1 MTPEAVIHRYL
12 QIVSS
17 REPDIN
23 LLVALLSADADLLA
37 RWLVLLQEQTDF
49 RMLTLRLAQLDS
61 KEFNALAEAQAW
73 AELPVTA
80 TARLSISQW
89 QNVLRSAFLAQ
100 VLAEHLHES
109 SSDAQSEVEDLRNIR
124 LRALLAVSGVQ
135 LAHDPRLLQ
144 INEFRSI
151 NPALLE
157 DAAEELRIFAVVDAL
172 EVGRES
178 ELAEQLL
185 AIPVAHFE
193 ALLERAEQL
202 ADQLIDEIGLDTGG
216 DVDWA
221 HRIWLRQQLHSAAGA
236 LARCENWQDLAD
248 VHKRVCRPLFD
259 QPPLIMHQSE
269 SDGPLYLLGSD
280 QFAINRAN
288 VTSAIAAASRNGA
301 THQIAD
307 GADLAVVDRQLLRVL
322 GAEEALAVPINGLEV
337 ALVLLVSSE
346 DQTDAGVLAQL
357 YGEELANCVARITQ
371 GAQAAETGESKI
383 DMVEAFRAGEY
394 RRLRE
399 IVHEANNPL
408 SIVHNYLHILELR
421 LQHEAEAVE
430 QLSLISSELRRAGE
444 IFSRAREVPNI
455 SETAPV
461 DNGQISELNIT
472 HWLTQVAE
480 LHSGYAQQVNVQID
494 TELPE
499 REVSAPTQLE
509 KLAQIV
515 GNLVKNA
522 IEACS
527 GGDLVALGARS
538 GVFRDGRMGVEVF
551 VRDSG
556 PGLPDEVLANLAEA
570 KATQKGGDHQ
580 GIGLQVAFKLAAEL
594 DGAIDVR
601 SEPGQGAV
609 FTLFLPTKITVSGV

>member
-135 LAHDPRLLQ
+135 LAHDTRLLQ

-185 AIPVAHFE
+185 AIPGAHFE

-301 THQIAD
+301 TH
-307 GADLAVVDRQLLRVL
+307 
-322 GAEEALAVPINGLEV
+322 
-337 ALVLLVSSE
+337 
-346 DQTDAGVLAQL
+346 
-357 YGEELANCVARITQ
+357 
-371 GAQAAETGESKI
+371 
-383 DMVEAFRAGEY
+383 
-394 RRLRE
+394 
-399 IVHEANNPL
+399 
-408 SIVHNYLHILELR
+408 
-421 LQHEAEAVE
+421 
-430 QLSLISSELRRAGE
+430 
-444 IFSRAREVPNI
+444 
-455 SETAPV
+455 
-461 DNGQISELNIT
+461 
-472 HWLTQVAE
+472 
-480 LHSGYAQQVNVQID
+480 
-494 TELPE
+494 
-499 REVSAPTQLE
+499 
-509 KLAQIV
+509 
-515 GNLVKNA
+515 
-522 IEACS
+522 
-527 GGDLVALGARS
+527 
-538 GVFRDGRMGVEVF
+538 
-551 VRDSG
+551 
-556 PGLPDEVLANLAEA
+556 
-570 KATQKGGDHQ
+570 
-580 GIGLQVAFKLAAEL
+580 
-594 DGAIDVR
+594 
-601 SEPGQGAV
+601 
-609 FTLFLPTKITVSGV
+609 

>member
-12 QIVSS
+12 QIASD
-17 REPDIN
+17 REPDID

-37 RWLVLLQEQTDF
+37 RWLILLQEQTDYQA
-49 RMLTLRLAQLDS
+49 LRARLSELDNQ
-61 KEFNALAEAQAW
+61 EFHALAEAQAW
-73 AELPVTA
+73 AELPVMA
-80 TARLSISQW
+80 TARLSLSQW
-89 QNVLRSAFLAQ
+89 HNVLRSAFLAQ

-109 SSDAQSEVEDLRNIR
+109 RTGVPAEAEGLRNIR

-135 LAHDPRLLQ
+135 LAHDAQLLQ
-144 INEFRSI
+144 INEFRTI
-151 NPALLE
+151 NPVLLE
-157 DAAEELRIFAVVDAL
+157 DAAEELQIFAVVDAL
-172 EVGRES
+172 EVGREA

-185 AIPVAHFE
+185 DIPGAHFE
-193 ALLERAEQL
+193 ALLERAEQQ
-202 ADQLIDEIGLDTGG
+202 ASHLIDEIGIDTGS

-221 HRIWLRQQLHSAAGA
+221 HHIWLRQQLHTAAGA
-236 LARCENWQDLAD
+236 LAGCENWQDLAE
-248 VHKRVCRPLFD
+248 VHKRVCRGLFD
-259 QPPLIMHQSE
+259 QPPLIIHQSE

-280 QFAINRAN
+280 QFAINRASL
-288 VTSAIAAASRNGA
+288 TSAIAAASRNGGA
-301 THQIAD
+301 HQIAD

-322 GAEEALAVPINGLEV
+322 GAEEALAVSVKGLEV
-337 ALVLLVSSE
+337 SMVLLVSSE
-346 DQTDAGVLAQL
+346 DETDAGVMAQL
-357 YGEELANCVARITQ
+357 YGEELANCVAQITQ
-371 GAQAAETGESKI
+371 ATQSAESGESEI
-383 DMVEAFRAGEY
+383 DAVEAFRAAEY

-455 SETAPV
+455 SEAAAADTGEV
-461 DNGQISELNIT
+461 SELNVT

-480 LHSGYAQQVNVQID
+480 LHSGYAQQVNVRID
-494 TELPE
+494 TELAE
-499 REVSAPTQLE
+499 REVSVPTQSE

-527 GGDLVALGARS
+527 GGDLVTLGARG
-538 GVFRDGRMGVEVF
+538 GVFRDGRMGIEVF
-551 VRDSG
+551 VRDTG
-556 PGLPDEVLANLAEA
+556 PGLPDEVLSHLAEA
-570 KATQKGGDHQ
+570 KATQKGSDHQ

-601 SEPGQGAV
+601 SEPGQGAL
-609 FTLFLPTKITVSGV
+609 FTLFLPAKITVSGV